1 MQRVVRILLVVVA
14 LVAASC
20 TGNASPDAE
29 NAQPDAS
36 DLAAPAGSSSTVV
49 PDGLAFAD
57 APEGTLRVS
66 VPPIEFVAPHLVDE
80 TDPVA
85 VLVTDLLTDG
95 LTERDY
101 ESGLAVPGLADSWSV
116 SDDHL
121 TWTFEL
127 GDFTFGDGTP
137 ITGADV
143 VASLNRVANQ
153 GLDSLSGPNLWPIE
167 GWEAA
172 TTPDVPVAGLVSV
185 GESRVL
191 ITLTERFEALPE
203 VLAGVTF
210 GIYPAED
217 SQADDTLPMSSS
229 ATYTP
234 TAIWED
240 GFRVSGDPG
249 SLEISTIELFVDPD
263 GTMLAAGETDLRI
276 AVDPDEPLG
285 ELRGT
290 TIQRSADV
298 FFAMNAEKAPF
309 DDVMIRQAIVH
320 AVDREALRAEFF
332 PHAGLMQG
340 FVPQAVPGGSADACG
355 DSCSFDV
362 EQARLLV
369 DASPSRDVAFTV
381 DYFVAEGDDD
391 TEQRLAELIASSLRE
406 VGLVATAQSHTPDDY
421 GLRAASGDLGLFRF
435 GSVSTTLTAEA
446 DLGAMFHTAGRD
458 NLSGTSIERFD
469 ALIAAARLEANPVVR
484 ASIYGDAE
492 RVLFAESVVLP
503 IAEFRHHL
511 AFTEAL
517 ESAGLEP
524 DGSLDLDAIV
534 LASD

>member
-1 MQRVVRILLVVVA
+1 MQRVVRILLLVVA

-20 TGNASPDAE
+20 SGDASPE
-29 NAQPDAS
+29 TNNAQPGS
-36 DLAAPAGSSSTVV
+36 RELSAPSSSSTTVV
-49 PDGLAFAD
+49 PDGLAFSD
-57 APEGTLRVS
+57 ASAGTLRVS
-66 VPPIEFVAPHLVDE
+66 VPAIEFVAPHLLDE
-80 TDPVA
+80 TDAVA

-101 ESGLAVPGLADSWSV
+101 ESGHAVPGLADSWSL

-143 VASLNRVANQ
+143 VSSLNRVANR

-172 TTPDVPVAGLVSV
+172 ATPDVPVAGLVSD

-203 VLAGVTF
+203 ILAGVTF
-210 GIYPAED
+210 GIYPEVAQEV
-217 SQADDTLPMSSS
+217 DTLPTSSS
-229 ATYTP
+229 AHYVP
-234 TAIWED
+234 TAVWED
-240 GFRVSGDPG
+240 GFRVSGDPD
-249 SLEISTIELFVDPD
+249 SSAISTIEVFIDPER
-263 GTMLAAGETDLRI
+263 TMLAAGETDL
-276 AVDPDEPLG
+276 AVGVDPDEPL
-285 ELRGT
+285 EDLQGT

-298 FFAMNAEKAPF
+298 FYAMNAGQAPF

-320 AVDREALRAEFF
+320 AIDREAIRAEFF

-355 DSCSFDV
+355 ESCSYDV
-362 EQARLLV
+362 DQAQLLV
-369 DASPSRDVAFTV
+369 DASPSRDVEFTV
-381 DYFVAEGDDD
+381 DYFVSEGDDD
-391 TEQRLAELIASSLRE
+391 TEQRLAEMITSALRE
-406 VGLVATAQSHTPDDY
+406 VDLVATARSHTPADY
-421 GLRAASGDLGLFRF
+421 GVRAANGDLGLFRF
-435 GSVSTTLTAEA
+435 GSVSATLAAEA

-469 ALIAAARLEANPVVR
+469 AFIAAARLEANPVVR
-484 ASIYGDAE
+484 ASIYADAE
-492 RVLFAESVVLP
+492 RVLFSEAVVLP
-503 IAEFRHHL
+503 LAEFRHHL
-511 AFTEAL
+511 AFTDVL

-534 LASD
+534 FASN

>member
-1 MQRVVRILLVVVA
+1 MQRAFRIVLVVVA
-14 LVAASC
+14 LLAASC
-20 TGNASPDAE
+20 S
-29 NAQPDAS
+29 
-36 DLAAPAGSSSTVV
+36 GSESSTPDNESSNSRELSSPSTSSTTTV
-49 PDGLAFAD
+49 PGGLAFAE
-57 APEGTLRVS
+57 APDGTLRLS
-66 VPPIEFVAPHLVDE
+66 VPAIEFVAPHLVDE
-80 TDPVA
+80 TDAVA

-95 LTERDY
+95 LTERDS
-101 ESGLAVPGLADSWSV
+101 ESGFAVPGLADSWSV

-143 VASLNRVANQ
+143 VASLNRVAGR
-153 GLDSLSGPNLWPIE
+153 GLDSLSGPNLWPIQ

-172 TTPDVPVAGLVSV
+172 ATPDVSVAGVVSV

-191 ITLTERFEALPE
+191 VTLTEQFEALPE
-203 VLAGVTF
+203 ILAGVTF
-210 GIYPAED
+210 GIYPATPQET
-217 SQADDTLPMSSS
+217 DTLPTSSS
-229 ATYTP
+229 AQYTP
-234 TAIWED
+234 TAIWDD
-240 GFRVSGDPG
+240 GFRVSGDPD
-249 SLEISTIELFVDPD
+249 SLTISTIEVFVDPD
-263 GTMLAAGETDLRI
+263 GTMIAAGETDLAI
-276 AVDPDEPLG
+276 AVDPNEPLG
-285 ELRGT
+285 DLRGT

-320 AVDREALRAEFF
+320 AIDREAIRAEFF

-355 DSCSFDV
+355 DSCSFDI
-362 EQARLLV
+362 EQAQLLV
-369 DASPSRDVAFTV
+369 EASPSRDVEFTV

-391 TEQRLAELIASSLRE
+391 TEQRLAEMITSSLRE
-406 VGLVATAQSHTPDDY
+406 VGLVATARSHTPDDY
-421 GLRAASGDLGLFRF
+421 GIRAANGDLGLFRF

-469 ALIAAARLEANPVVR
+469 ALIASARLEANPVVR
-484 ASIYGDAE
+484 ASIYADAE
-492 RVLFAESVVLP
+492 TLLFAEAVVLP
-503 IAEFRHHL
+503 LAEFRHHL
-511 AFTEAL
+511 AFTDAL

-524 DGSLDLDAIV
+524 DGSLDLDAV
-534 LASD
+534 VFASN